1 MWLAC
6 IPIFLNVRCQIIIN
20 TRLFVQQYLE
30 NGIQFCPRYFDGW
43 SCINGTKAGER
54 AVFDCP
60 PSNQKA
66 CSSFVERK
74 LQVFRIW
81 RFAIR
86 YYLCR
91 SWTDIKTFFTFKI
104 RPIALVEMM
113 EPGGIRIII
122 IIIQI
127 IIIVL
132 VMKDVMVF
140 TMVG

>member
-1 MWLAC
+1 M
-6 IPIFLNVRCQIIIN
+6 
-20 TRLFVQQYLE
+20 QQYLG
-30 NGIQFCPRYFDGW
+30 NGKQFCPRYFDGW

-60 PSNQKA
+60 QSNQKA
-66 CSSFVERK
+66 CPSFVERK

-81 RFAIR
+81 RYAIR
-86 YYLCR
+86 YKYLR
-91 SWTDIKTFFTFKI
+91 RGWTDTKTIFTFKI

-122 IIIQI
+122 IAIQI

-132 VMKDVMVF
+132 VMKDVMDF